1 MNKNRLSTISL
12 FIIAIIWG
20 GAYLGVQSAID
31 SGWETMPLLFARGIL
46 GGSAVL
52 LFTLKK
58 NWRNK
63 KLFRDGIIA
72 GSFFFLGFAFQTF
85 SQQISPISNIAFL
98 TALNIIFVPI
108 IEMIIYRKKVRIQLI
123 LASIIAFIGVGFLS
137 FDQSFTL
144 HWSDILGIL
153 CAISFAFQIVYIKK
167 VAHKHDPLQLTVVQ
181 LYTMG
186 GLSLIGMLAAN
197 QTYFTFKG
205 IEGVLYAA
213 LLSSALASVIQI
225 AAQKHVSSSKAGI
238 IMGMEALFATLFAVL
253 LHYEALTLNLIIGGL
268 IMLLAI
274 FITEFNFNK
283 KKSLKSSI

>member
-1 MNKNRLSTISL
+1 M
-12 FIIAIIWG
+12 
-20 GAYLGVQSAID
+20 
-31 SGWETMPLLFARGIL
+31 
-46 GGSAVL
+46 
-52 LFTLKK
+52 
-58 NWRNK
+58 
-63 KLFRDGIIA
+63 
-72 GSFFFLGFAFQTF
+72 
-85 SQQISPISNIAFL
+85 
-98 TALNIIFVPI
+98 
-108 IEMIIYRKKVRIQLI
+108 
-123 LASIIAFIGVGFLS
+123 
-137 FDQSFTL
+137 
-144 HWSDILGIL
+144 
-153 CAISFAFQIVYIKK
+153 
-167 VAHKHDPLQLTVVQ
+167 AHKHDPLQLTVVQ